1 MNSRTTLAIKNI
13 GVSLLL
19 KGGSILISFL
29 LVPITLDYLDPYE
42 YGIWLTLNSV
52 LSWIYLFDIGLG
64 NGLRNKLAEAL
75 ATKDYR
81 LGKIYVSTTFF
92 FMTIIVA
99 GFYIVFLAA
108 QLFLNWHDIL
118 NVEADKVT
126 NLNSIVT
133 IVFGFFCLS
142 FIFKIIGN
150 VYMARQLP
158 AVNDFLSFLGN
169 ILSLVVIYILTK
181 TTSGSFQDVAMTFSG
196 APALIYA
203 IAIPITFLKYKEIAP
218 SFKAIKLK
226 YFNSLISIG
235 FKFMVIQISVLII
248 FMTSNLIISNLFGPQ
263 EVTPYNIA
271 NKLFTV
277 LTIGFTI
284 ILTPFWSAIT
294 DAYTKGEVEWIEKN
308 VSRLRALCAGIVIC
322 GIIIALLSPMI
333 YHLWIGNEVEIPI
346 SLSFLCCMYALIQNW
361 NNIYAY
367 TINGLGKLNISLI
380 CACVSAIV
388 YIPMTLFLGRLIGIN
403 GIVISL
409 CISLMISAI
418 ILPIQYQKL
427 IKGRA
432 RGIWNK

>member
-29 LVPITLDYLDPYE
+29 LVPLTLDYLDPYE

-99 GFYIVFLAA
+99 GFYIVFLVA

-126 NLNSIVT
+126 NLNSIIT

-142 FIFKIIGN
+142 LIFKIIGN
-150 VYMARQLP
+150 IYMARQLP
-158 AVNDFLSFLGN
+158 AVNDLLSFLGN

-294 DAYTKGEVEWIEKN
+294 DAYAKGEINWIKN
-308 VSRLRALCAGIVIC
+308 SIFKLKLIWIGLAIC
-322 GIIIALLSPMI
+322 GTVITLISP
-333 YHLWIGNEVEIPI
+333 YVYKFWIGDEVKIPI
-346 SLSFLCCMYALIQNW
+346 SLSCLCCLYALIQNW
-361 NNIYAY
+361 NNIFSYA
-367 TINGLGKLNISLI
+367 INGLGKLNISLV
-380 CACVSAIV
+380 CAVLSAII
-388 YIPMTLFLGRLIGIN
+388 YLPLTLSLGKIFGIN

-409 CISLMISAI
+409 CISLLISSFI
-418 ILPIQYQKL
+418 QPIQYYKL
-427 IKGRA
+427 ITDNA
-432 RGIWNK
+432 TGIWNK